1 MSIHSRVIPID
12 IVVLSALTVLSWIST
27 GAILHWTSKIY
38 RSIEL
43 YELGL
48 MLMSDRMKYFLYQR
62 TRTNMTRQQPSPIQQ
77 GLLFFPRPDFSHEIT
92 PREAILRSQSVS

>member
-1 MSIHSRVIPID
+1 M
-12 IVVLSALTVLSWIST
+12 ST

-38 RSIEL
+38 RSVEL

-62 TRTNMTRQQPSPIQQ
+62 TRKNMPMHQPTPIQQ
-77 GLLFFPRPDFSHEIT
+77 GLLFFPRPDFSQEIT
-92 PREAILRSQSVS
+92 PREGILRSRSVS